1 MRLTM
6 RKLSRF
12 IVRGLFIILPL
23 MITIELVR
31 WLLTAIESMLS
42 PMVEAVVPAHWY
54 IPGMAMLAFLAL
66 CALVGFTAYSRK
78 GARLWRIPGRIL
90 ASIPGINKV
99 YGIIQDL
106 FEVMSGENFEDESVV
121 MVKLPNSGV
130 ELIGIVTK
138 KGTEQNDKI
147 ADLMDEEQLAV
158 FLPMAYNV
166 GGYMIMVPKSCT
178 RNLNM
183 KPAEALQ
190 LVLSGGLG
198 SRKAPDTSTKE

>member
-1 MRLTM
+1 M

-23 MITIELVR
+23 VITIELVR
-31 WLLTAIESMLS
+31 WLLMTIESWLS
-42 PMVEAVVPAHWY
+42 PTLEAFVPAHWY
-54 IPGMAMLAFLAL
+54 IPGMALLAFLTI
-66 CALVGFTAYSRK
+66 CALIGFTAYSRR
-78 GARLWRIPGRIL
+78 GARLWKIPGRIL
-90 ASIPGINKV
+90 AHIPGVSQV

-121 MVKLPNSGV
+121 MVKMPNS
-130 ELIGIVTK
+130 EIEMIGIVTK
-138 KGTEQNDKI
+138 KGTDQNDKI
-147 ADLMDEEQLAV
+147 ADLLDEEQLAV

-166 GGYMIMVPKSCT
+166 GGYMIMVPKSYT
-178 RNLNM
+178 RNLSM

-198 SRKAPDTSTKE
+198 SKKAPHTTIK

>member
-1 MRLTM
+1 MRLTV

-12 IVRGLFIILPL
+12 MLRGLFIILPIV
-23 MITIELVR
+23 ITIELVR
-31 WLLTAIESMLS
+31 WVFMTIEGWLS
-42 PMVEAVVPAHWY
+42 PSLETFVPPHWY
-54 IPGMAMLAFLAL
+54 IPGMALIAFLGL
-66 CALVGFTAYSRK
+66 CILIGFTAYSRR
-78 GARLWRIPGRIL
+78 GARMWRIPGRVL
-90 ASIPGINKV
+90 AAIPGINKI

-121 MVKLPNSGV
+121 MVKLPNSEV

-138 KGTEQNDKI
+138 KGTEQNDRI
-147 ADLMDEEQLAV
+147 ADLLGEEQLAV

-178 RNLNM
+178 RNLDM

-198 SRKAPDTSTKE
+198 SKKAPDTSVK

>member
-1 MRLTM
+1 MRLTVS
-6 RKLSRF
+6 KLSRF
-12 IVRGLFIILPL
+12 MLRGLFIVLPIV
-23 MITIELVR
+23 ITIELVR
-31 WLLTAIESMLS
+31 WVFMTVEGWLS
-42 PMVEAVVPAHWY
+42 PSLETFVPPHWY
-54 IPGMAMLAFLAL
+54 IPGMALIAFLL
-66 CALVGFTAYSRK
+66 ICVLIGFSAYSRR
-78 GARLWRIPGRIL
+78 GARLWRIPGRVL
-90 ASIPGINKV
+90 AAIPGINKI

-121 MVKLPNSGV
+121 MVKLPNSEV

-138 KGTEQNDKI
+138 KGTEQNDRI
-147 ADLMDEEQLAV
+147 ADLLGEEQLAV

-178 RNLNM
+178 RNLDM

-198 SRKAPDTSTKE
+198 SKKAPDTSVK

>member
-6 RKLSRF
+6 RKVTRF

-23 MITIELVR
+23 VITIELVR
-31 WLLTAIESMLS
+31 WLLMTIEGWLS
-42 PMVEAVVPAHWY
+42 PTLETFVPPHWY
-54 IPGMAMLAFLAL
+54 IPGMALLAFMVL
-66 CALVGFTAYSRK
+66 CALVGFSAYSRR
-78 GARLWRIPGRIL
+78 GARLWKIPGQVL
-90 ASIPGINKV
+90 AVIPGVNKL

-121 MVKLPNSGV
+121 MVKLPNSEV

-147 ADLMDEEQLAV
+147 ADLLGEEQLAV

-166 GGYMIMVPKSCT
+166 GGYMIMVPKAHT
-178 RNLNM
+178 RSLNM

-198 SRKAPDTSTKE
+198 SKKAPDTSVKK

>member
-23 MITIELVR
+23 LITIELVR
-31 WLLTAIESMLS
+31 WLLSTIESMLS
-42 PMVEAVVPAHWY
+42 PAVEAFVPAHWY

-66 CALVGFTAYSRK
+66 CALVGFTAYSRR
-78 GARLWRIPGRIL
+78 GARFWTFPGRIL

-121 MVKLPNSGV
+121 MVKMPNSEV

-147 ADLMDEEQLAV
+147 ADLMGEEQLAV

-166 GGYMIMVPKSCT
+166 GGYMIIVPKSCT
-178 RNLNM
+178 RNLSM

-198 SRKAPDTSTKE
+198 SQKAPDTSTK

>member
-6 RKLSRF
+6 RKITRF
-12 IVRGLFIILPL
+12 LIRGLFIILPL
-23 MITIELVR
+23 VITIELVR
-31 WLLTAIESMLS
+31 WLLMTIEGMLS
-42 PMVEAVVPAHWY
+42 TPLEALVPAHWY
-54 IPGMAMLAFLAL
+54 IPGMALLTFLLL
-66 CALVGFTAYSRK
+66 CVFIGYTAYSRQ
-78 GARLWRIPGRIL
+78 GARLWKVPGRIL
-90 ASIPGINKV
+90 AAIPGINKI

-121 MVKLPNSGV
+121 MVKLPNSEV

-138 KGTEQNDKI
+138 KGTEQNDRI
-147 ADLMDEEQLAV
+147 ADLMGEEQLAV

-198 SRKAPDTSTKE
+198 SKKAPDTSVK

>member
-23 MITIELVR
+23 VITIELVR
-31 WLLTAIESMLS
+31 WLLMTIESWLS
-42 PMVEAVVPAHWY
+42 PTLEAFVPPHWY
-54 IPGMAMLAFLAL
+54 IPGMALLTFLAI
-66 CALVGFTAYSRK
+66 CALIGFTAYSRQ
-78 GARLWRIPGRIL
+78 GARLWKIPGRIL
-90 ASIPGINKV
+90 AQIPGVSQV

-121 MVKLPNSGV
+121 MVKLPNS
-130 ELIGIVTK
+130 EIEMIGIVTK
-138 KGTEQNDKI
+138 KGTDQNDKI
-147 ADLMDEEQLAV
+147 ADLLDEEQLAV

-166 GGYMIMVPKSCT
+166 GGYMVMVPKSCT
-178 RNLNM
+178 RNLSM

-198 SRKAPDTSTKE
+198 SKKAPDTAIK

>member
-1 MRLTM
+1 MRLTVS
-6 RKLSRF
+6 KLSRF
-12 IVRGLFIILPL
+12 MLRGLFIVLPIV
-23 MITIELVR
+23 ITIELVR
-31 WLLTAIESMLS
+31 WVFITIEGWLS
-42 PMVEAVVPAHWY
+42 PSLETFVPPHWY
-54 IPGMAMLAFLAL
+54 IPGMALIAFLGL
-66 CALVGFTAYSRK
+66 CILIGFTAYSRR
-78 GARLWRIPGRIL
+78 GARLWRIPGRVL
-90 ASIPGINKV
+90 AAIPGINKI

-121 MVKLPNSGV
+121 MVKLPNSEV

-138 KGTEQNDKI
+138 KGTEQNDRI
-147 ADLMDEEQLAV
+147 ADLLGEEQLAV

-178 RNLNM
+178 RNLDM

-198 SRKAPDTSTKE
+198 SKKAPDTSVK

>member
-1 MRLTM
+1 MRLTV

-12 IVRGLFIILPL
+12 MLRGLFIILPIV
-23 MITIELVR
+23 ITIELVR
-31 WLLTAIESMLS
+31 WVFMTIEGWLS
-42 PMVEAVVPAHWY
+42 PSLETFVPPHWY
-54 IPGMAMLAFLAL
+54 IPGMALIAFLGL
-66 CALVGFTAYSRK
+66 CILIGFTAYSRR
-78 GARLWRIPGRIL
+78 GARMWRIPGRVL
-90 ASIPGINKV
+90 ASIPGINKI

-121 MVKLPNSGV
+121 MVRLPNSEV

-138 KGTEQNDKI
+138 RGTEENDRI
-147 ADLMDEEQLAV
+147 ADLLGEEQLAV

-178 RNLNM
+178 RNLDM

-198 SRKAPDTSTKE
+198 SKKAPDTSVK

>member
-6 RKLSRF
+6 RKLTRF

-23 MITIELVR
+23 VITIELVR
-31 WLLTAIESMLS
+31 WLLMTIEGWLS
-42 PMVEAVVPAHWY
+42 PTLETFVPPHWY
-54 IPGMAMLAFLAL
+54 IPGMALLAFLAL
-66 CALVGFTAYSRK
+66 CALIGFSAYSRS
-78 GARLWRIPGRIL
+78 GARLWKIPGRIL
-90 ASIPGINKV
+90 AAIPGINKV

-166 GGYMIMVPKSCT
+166 GGYMIMVPRSCT
-178 RNLNM
+178 RKLNM

-198 SRKAPDTSTKE
+198 SRKAPDTSIKE

>member
-1 MRLTM
+1 MRLTVS
-6 RKLSRF
+6 KLSRF
-12 IVRGLFIILPL
+12 MLRGLFIVLPIV
-23 MITIELVR
+23 ITIELVR
-31 WLLTAIESMLS
+31 WVFITIEGWLS
-42 PMVEAVVPAHWY
+42 PSLETFVPPHWY
-54 IPGMAMLAFLAL
+54 IPGMALIAFLGL
-66 CALVGFTAYSRK
+66 CILIGFTAYSRR
-78 GARLWRIPGRIL
+78 GARLWRIPGSVL
-90 ASIPGINKV
+90 AAIPGINKI

-121 MVKLPNSGV
+121 MVKLPNSEV

-138 KGTEQNDKI
+138 KGTEQNDRI
-147 ADLMDEEQLAV
+147 ADLLGEEQLAV

-178 RNLNM
+178 RNLDM

-198 SRKAPDTSTKE
+198 SKKAPDTSVK

>member
-1 MRLTM
+1 MRLTV

-12 IVRGLFIILPL
+12 MLRGLFIILPIV
-23 MITIELVR
+23 ITIELVR
-31 WLLTAIESMLS
+31 WVFMTIEGWLS
-42 PMVEAVVPAHWY
+42 PSLETFVPPHWY
-54 IPGMAMLAFLAL
+54 IPGMALIAFLGL
-66 CALVGFTAYSRK
+66 CILIGFTAYSRR
-78 GARLWRIPGRIL
+78 GARLWRIPGRVL
-90 ASIPGINKV
+90 AAIPGINKI

-121 MVKLPNSGV
+121 MVKLPNSEV

-138 KGTEQNDKI
+138 KGTDQNDRI
-147 ADLMDEEQLAV
+147 ADLLGEEQLAV

-178 RNLNM
+178 RNLDM

-198 SRKAPDTSTKE
+198 SKKAPDTSVK